1 MKMKTIITAS
11 ILYNFV
17 QCPHRVTMDLFED
30 PARKDPTNPFVQLLW
45 EKGNAFEQEV
55 IEGLRIPF
63 TDLSSFFGDEKE
75 RLTME
80 AMKRGDDIIYS
91 GRIRADDLVGEPD
104 ILRRQGNGYVAGD
117 IKSGAGVEGG
127 NEDTD
132 GKPKKHYAV
141 QLALYTDILERLGFS
156 GGRNPFIWDIHGEEV
171 DYDLDSP
178 QGARKR
184 TSLWDEYRSVLETV
198 RHLVLQ
204 TEDTLP
210 AYATSCKLCHWYT
223 ACLKRME
230 DLDDLTL
237 IPELGRASR
246 DAMLAYMRRI
256 RELAEADL
264 ETLING
270 RKTLIPRVGPDR
282 LKLFQE
288 RAILQKKPG
297 ARPYLK
303 EQVILPSSDFELFFD
318 VETDP
323 MRDICYLHGFI
334 ERRGGDRST
343 ERYIAFIA
351 EKPTLEEEE
360 RAFAEA
366 VSYVENSRPS
376 AIYYFS
382 AYERTI
388 WRKLQRKYPQVAS
401 VDDIEAVFDPALAVD
416 LYLHVVRSKTIWP
429 TRDNSIKTLA
439 SYLGFMWRDSNPS
452 GAASIEWYHR
462 WVESGDASIRQR
474 ILDYNEDDCRAMR
487 VLLDGIRK
495 LCVS

>member
-1 MKMKTIITAS
+1 MKTLITAS

-17 QCPHRVTMDLFED
+17 QCPHRVTIDLFENPAGRD
-30 PARKDPTNPFVQLLW
+30 PINPFVQLLW
-45 EKGNAFEQEV
+45 EKGNAFEKEV
-55 IEGLRIPF
+55 VEALRIPF
-63 TDLSSFFGDEKE
+63 TDLSMFSGDEKE
-75 RLTME
+75 RQTTE
-80 AMKRGDDIIYS
+80 AMRRGDMLIYS
-91 GRIRADDLVGEPD
+91 GRIRADDLLGEPD
-104 ILRRQGNGYVAGD
+104 ILRRKGDGYVAGD

-127 NEDTD
+127 NGDTD

-141 QLALYTDILERLGFS
+141 QLALYTDILERLGLS
-156 GGRNPFIWDIHGEEV
+156 GGRTPFIWDVHGEEV

-184 TSLWDEYRSVLETV
+184 ESLWNEYQSALGAV
-198 RHLVLQ
+198 RHLITQ
-204 TEDTLP
+204 TENTLP
-210 AYATSCKLCHWYT
+210 AYTGICKLCHWYT

-230 DLDDLTL
+230 ELDDLTL
-237 IPELGRASR
+237 IPELGRSRR
-246 DAMLAYMRRI
+246 DAMLAYIKRI
-256 RELAEADL
+256 RELAETDL
-264 ETLING
+264 DSLISG
-270 RKTLIPRVGPDR
+270 KRTLIPRVGSAI

-297 ARPYLK
+297 AQPYLK
-303 EQVILPSSDFELFFD
+303 EPVSLPSSDFELFFD

-334 ERRGGDRST
+334 ERRGGDSST

-351 EKPTLEEEE
+351 EKPGPEDEE

-366 VSYVENSRPS
+366 LSYVQTSRPS

-388 WRKLQRKYPQVAS
+388 WRKLQRKYPRLAS
-401 VDDIEAVFDPALAVD
+401 ADDIEAVFDPTLAVD
-416 LYLHVVRSKTIWP
+416 LYQHVVRSKTVWP
-429 TRDNSIKTLA
+429 THDHSIKTLA
-439 SYLGFMWRDSNPS
+439 SYLGFTWRDPNPS

-487 VLLDGIRK
+487 VLVDGIRK
-495 LCVS
+495 LCIR